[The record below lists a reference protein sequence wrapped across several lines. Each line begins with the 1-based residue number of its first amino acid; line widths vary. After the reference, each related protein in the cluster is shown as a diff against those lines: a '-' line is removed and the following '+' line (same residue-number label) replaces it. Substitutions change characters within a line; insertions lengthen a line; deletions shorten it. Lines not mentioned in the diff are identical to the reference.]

1 MKIAHVCPFYEPAI
15 GGVKQVVA
23 ELAKRQIAAGH
34 EVHIFTSD
42 WDKKQRIKIL
52 EETIDG
58 VKVHRLK
65 HWCRA
70 SNFMTFWPGVF
81 SKIFKGQF
89 DVVHTHLFA
98 HPHFV
103 LAGLAARL
111 SSAKHIHTTHC
122 PWSDAPR
129 SLIGRLGILVS
140 YNFFSRAILK
150 ITNKVIAITPWENKF
165 IQKYGG
171 STHQIV
177 NLPNG
182 MDEIFFKK
190 ITNNNFKKKHKINGK
205 MVLFFGRFNV
215 TKGPE
220 RFVNIAK
227 ILSKQRKDLTF
238 VMVGPDEGLM
248 EKVKNQSKKEKS
260 IKILGPI
267 RDRLEVIKMYQSAEV
282 YVMPS
287 YREGL
292 PLTLFEAMASGCPI
306 VASPVNG
313 IPYEINNEN
322 GFLVNYGDDKEFA
335 NKIEKILNNKKL
347 ANKISKTNKE
357 KAKNYDW
364 DKIFEKTMKVYK
376 DD

>member
-171 STHQIV
+171 SAHQIV

-182 MDEIFFKK
+182 MDEIFFK
-190 ITNNNFKKKHKINGK
+190 
-205 MVLFFGRFNV
+205 
-215 TKGPE
+215 
-220 RFVNIAK
+220 
-227 ILSKQRKDLTF
+227 
-238 VMVGPDEGLM
+238 
-248 EKVKNQSKKEKS
+248 
-260 IKILGPI
+260 
-267 RDRLEVIKMYQSAEV
+267 
-282 YVMPS
+282 
-287 YREGL
+287 
-292 PLTLFEAMASGCPI
+292 
-306 VASPVNG
+306 
-313 IPYEINNEN
+313 
-322 GFLVNYGDDKEFA
+322 
-335 NKIEKILNNKKL
+335 
-347 ANKISKTNKE
+347 
-357 KAKNYDW
+357 
-364 DKIFEKTMKVYK
+364 
-376 DD
+376 

>member
-1 MKIAHVCPFYEPAI
+1 
-15 GGVKQVVA
+15 
-23 ELAKRQIAAGH
+23 
-34 EVHIFTSD
+34 
-42 WDKKQRIKIL
+42 
-52 EETIDG
+52 
-58 VKVHRLK
+58 
-65 HWCRA
+65 
-70 SNFMTFWPGVF
+70 
-81 SKIFKGQF
+81 
-89 DVVHTHLFA
+89 
-98 HPHFV
+98 
-103 LAGLAARL
+103 
-111 SSAKHIHTTHC
+111 
-122 PWSDAPR
+122 
-129 SLIGRLGILVS
+129 
-140 YNFFSRAILK
+140 
-150 ITNKVIAITPWENKF
+150 
-165 IQKYGG
+165 
-171 STHQIV
+171 
-177 NLPNG
+177 
-182 MDEIFFKK
+182 
-190 ITNNNFKKKHKINGK
+190 
-205 MVLFFGRFNV
+205 
-215 TKGPE
+215 
-220 RFVNIAK
+220 
-227 ILSKQRKDLTF
+227 
-238 VMVGPDEGLM
+238 M

-335 NKIEKILNNKKL
+335 NKIEKIINNKKL